1 MSRKQL
7 ITLAIAGVAV
17 YFVMGYLRKQQQTTT
32 TTQQQPATQPQAPQ
46 VQGQRQYQY

>member
-32 TTQQQPATQPQAPQ
+32 TTQQQQQQQQPQAPQ
-46 VQGQRQYQY
+46 SQRQYQY